1 MSNSEIM
8 ASPPTNVNTHKK
20 VTLSVAK
27 EIQKVRERGSSDSE
41 IVEHILEADG
51 QTKPATPKSSFKE
64 NSVNLRDKD
73 DIP

>member
-20 VTLSVAK
+20 VTLSAAK

-51 QTKPATPKSSFKE
+51 
-64 NSVNLRDKD
+64 
-73 DIP
+73 